1 MCLYGTLCWSG
12 GWWGCWWSRTSCAL
26 LTACLPGTS
35 SLGTSCLRREI
46 TRSYRFRLLA
56 LYFSDAFAMQ
66 DSSRF
71 ISMFRVWQ
79 RISESAA
86 VMSDLYSSTVGDFR
100 IFCCLVWCL
109 IWMFSDVKLSMLHV
123 VCQIQLSCQFV
134 NSCTFCW
141 NLVHWIFTWALAW
154 KRMFLKSP
162 THPTANFRLAWFSLD
177 MISRDPCHS
186 PNTA

>member
-1 MCLYGTLCWSG
+1 MQFHFIWFTFWRFSIVSHSRVFLANVYGHDFLRPPPLSQHSVKCRHHWACPMCLYGTLCWSG

-56 LYFSDAFAMQ
+56 LYFSDAFTMQ
-66 DSSRF
+66 DSSMF

-100 IFCCLVWCL
+100 IFCCLV
-109 IWMFSDVKLSMLHV
+109 
-123 VCQIQLSCQFV
+123 
-134 NSCTFCW
+134 
-141 NLVHWIFTWALAW
+141 
-154 KRMFLKSP
+154 
-162 THPTANFRLAWFSLD
+162 
-177 MISRDPCHS
+177 
-186 PNTA
+186 